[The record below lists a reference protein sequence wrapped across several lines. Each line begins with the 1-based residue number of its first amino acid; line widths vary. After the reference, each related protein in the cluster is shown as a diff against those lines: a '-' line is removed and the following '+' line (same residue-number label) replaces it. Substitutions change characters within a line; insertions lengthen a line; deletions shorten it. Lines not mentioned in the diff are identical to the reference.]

1 MLNLNELVVFL
12 TAAETGNYSEAGRR
26 LRLSQPAV
34 SQTMDSLE
42 KRFGAKLFTRQGRSV
57 RLTEAGQM
65 LKPLARELLSA
76 ASRLEDTMSSL
87 SGEVVGEVNIGCS
100 TSAGKYLLPGLMARF
115 RRKFS
120 QVHVNL
126 WISGREA
133 VINKLLLGEISIGV
147 CSKKIE
153 HRDLEYQEFFKDEI
167 TLIVPCDHRWAH
179 FRMIYAGDL
188 QDEPIILREEGAGSR
203 EVLMEGLRKHDISPD
218 MLNVAMVLGNAEA
231 VTMAVEEGIGGAF
244 VSKLVAA
251 RSLECGRVVEVKVKG
266 MNLARNLFVVRNRR
280 IPDARSQS
288 EFWSFVQSS
297 EAELN
302 ELCTISSLP

>member
-57 RLTEAGQM
+57 RLTEAGQL

-76 ASRLEDTMSSL
+76 ANRLEDTMSSL
-87 SGEVVGEVNIGCS
+87 NGEVVGEINLGCC
-100 TSAGKYLLPGLMARF
+100 TSAGKYLLPGLIARF
-115 RRKFS
+115 RRKFP

-126 WISGREA
+126 WISSCEA
-133 VINKLLLGEISIGV
+133 VLNKLLLGEISLGV
-147 CSKKIE
+147 SSKKIE

-167 TLIVPCDHRWAH
+167 VLIVPCDHRWAH
-179 FRMIYAGDL
+179 FRMIYPNDL
-188 QDEPIILREEGAGSR
+188 QDESLILREDGAGSR
-203 EVLMEGLRKHDISPD
+203 EVLMQGLGKHDISPD
-218 MLNVAMVLGNAEA
+218 MVNVSMILGNAEA
-231 VTMAVEEGIGGAF
+231 ITMAVEEGIGAAF

-251 RSLECGRVVEVKVKG
+251 RSLEYGRVVEVKVKG
-266 MNLARNLFVVRNRR
+266 MNLARSLYLVRSRR
-280 IPDARSQS
+280 IPAARSQS

-302 ELCTISSLP
+302 ALCTISSLP